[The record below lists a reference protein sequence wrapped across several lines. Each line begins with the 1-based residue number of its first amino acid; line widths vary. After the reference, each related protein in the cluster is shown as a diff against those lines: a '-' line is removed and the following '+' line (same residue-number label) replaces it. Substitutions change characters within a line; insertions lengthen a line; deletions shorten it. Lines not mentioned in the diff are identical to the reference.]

1 MDKDTGAPLDELTH
15 ESLAWMKSLGVEH
28 KTLSDILKA
37 GPCPKVW
44 KSIEDGIKR
53 ANKHSI
59 SNAQKVQK
67 FAILPHDFSIPTG
80 ELGNFRFGFR
90 YTKINLLFF
99 FSGPTLK
106 VKRNVVNKMYEDVIE
121 KLYA

>member
-1 MDKDTGAPLDELTH
+1 MKLLIFLYFYQTEVDRETGAPLDELTH
-15 ESLAWMKSLGVEH
+15 ESSVWMKSLGVEY
-28 KTLSDILKA
+28 KTLSEILNA

-53 ANKHSI
+53 ANKQSI

-67 FAILPHDFSIPTG
+67 FAILPHDFSIVTG
-80 ELGNFRFGFR
+80 EL
-90 YTKINLLFF
+90 
-99 FSGPTLK
+99 GPTLK
-106 VKRNVVNKMYEDVIE
+106 VKRNVVNKMYADVIE